1 MALINII
8 LLIVFGAVLL
18 VLALP
23 LYVLRRIRGTSQR
36 WQGFRR
42 DRKEGEVS
50 VSGKDAGADEK
61 IVGDNIGEYVDY
73 EEVEDDKSSRLVQ

>member
-1 MALINII
+1 MALINIR

-73 EEVEDDKSSRLVQ
+73 EEVEDDKKQ

>member
-18 VLALP
+18 LLALP
-23 LYVLRRIRGTSQR
+23 LYVLRRMRGTSQR

-73 EEVEDDKSSRLVQ
+73 KEVEDDKKQ

>member
-23 LYVLRRIRGTSQR
+23 LYVLRRMRGTSQR

-42 DRKEGEVS
+42 DKKEGEVS

-73 EEVEDDKSSRLVQ
+73 EEVEDDKKQ

>member
-1 MALINII
+1 MKKLLAL
-8 LLIVFGAVLL
+8 LL

-23 LYVLRRIRGTSQR
+23 LYVLRRMRGTSQR

-73 EEVEDDKSSRLVQ
+73 EEVEDDKKQ

>member
-23 LYVLRRIRGTSQR
+23 LYVLRRMRGTSQR

-73 EEVEDDKSSRLVQ
+73 EEVEDDKKQ

>member
-18 VLALP
+18 LLALP
-23 LYVLRRIRGTSQR
+23 LYVLRRMRGTSQR

-73 EEVEDDKSSRLVQ
+73 EEVEDDKKQ

>member
-73 EEVEDDKSSRLVQ
+73 EEVSPV

>member
-8 LLIVFGAVLL
+8 LLIVCGAVLL

-23 LYVLRRIRGTSQR
+23 LYVLRRMRGTSQR

-73 EEVEDDKSSRLVQ
+73 EEVEDDKKQ